1 LGIDVEFSKV
11 SKKFLTSIP
20 AKVRKTLGLEV
31 GDILVWDVKG
41 DKVVVRVMNKS
52 VKALKGKYN
61 DPSLTYDSVEG
72 KANELLMKEVGK

>member
-1 LGIDVEFSKV
+1 VEFSKV